1 MPARARTRLHY
12 MPALHACQVARR
24 HAALRRLLR
33 GQVFLGMVGAMDRAR
48 VEAPDVVEDLF
59 NAGVRFV
66 HMSAEYLPSEED
78 DEP

>member
-1 MPARARTRLHY
+1 MPACARTRLHS

-66 HMSAEYLPSEED
+66 HMSEED
-78 DEP
+78 DEPKK

>member
-1 MPARARTRLHY
+1 MPARARTRMHY
-12 MPALHACQVARR
+12 MPALHAYQVARR

-66 HMSAEYLPSEED
+66 HMSAEYHPSEED